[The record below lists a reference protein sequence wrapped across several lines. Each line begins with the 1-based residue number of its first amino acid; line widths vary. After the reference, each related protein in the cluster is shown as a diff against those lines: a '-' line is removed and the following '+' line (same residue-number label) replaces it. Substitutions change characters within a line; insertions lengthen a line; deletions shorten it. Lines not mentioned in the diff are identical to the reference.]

1 MLNHDSKELQ
11 NLISAFK
18 SADETV
24 KTALLNTNA
33 DSIDE
38 LKMKINKKL
47 DSVSVSLMKK
57 SRQWAKDDLPAAYK
71 EGTAKVNG
79 KQSRSL
85 NAKASDVETGYIQ
98 LARNVHSAVED
109 KKDLILDAI
118 AKAEKQ
124 DEAGATVG
132 RVRNIIEEE
141 LKKDNPEMVVK
152 YANGAKMPLSSY
164 AEMLARTS
172 RIESSNTGAFD
183 RCKQLGIDLVYCPP
197 VPNCC
202 PYCKKF
208 EDKVYSI
215 SGNDK
220 RFPAL
225 YETALQRGYN
235 IMHPNCRHEFLQW
248 HESYAKS
255 PEELQEIIDKSNR
268 FEDFDKNEKLFKIY
282 NQGQAFL
289 RQLNSEKRAYDEMVN
304 YYQAVGRK
312 PPYDSLGS
320 FRRSYR
326 KERGSVPYNKTH
338 RWKVGEKEILNAPPE
353 EYNHDIIDSQDY
365 IKKFSGIG
373 NKQVV
378 KTLRRESL
386 KSIRRC
392 DKTTDERGVIL
403 SENGEVFHTFYGKN
417 SSADYSNFSF
427 EKQKPNSLILTH
439 NHPHS
444 NSFSVDDIL
453 TATQYPAIKTIVATG
468 HDGTVYS
475 LSIGNGKRVDRSIER
490 EYNTYMRMLNYD
502 SHKTMTALSIEYGW
516 RYSKR

>member
-11 NLISAFK
+11 NLIAAFK

-24 KTALLNTNA
+24 KTALINTKA

-38 LKMKINKKL
+38 FKMKINKKL

-152 YANGAKMPLSSY
+152 YANGAKMTLSSY

-248 HESYAKS
+248 HESFVKS
-255 PEELQEIIDKSNR
+255 SEELQEIIDKSNH
-268 FEDFDKNEKLFKIY
+268 FEDFDKNDKLFKIY

-289 RQLNSEKRAYDEMVN
+289 RQLNSEKHEFGSAKALYGDDMPYQTLGGFRRASRSNSPQYEMVHN
-304 YYQAVGRK
+304 RNIDNNQYNRWKEIVGEENMPK
-312 PPYDSLGS
+312 TLAE
-320 FRRSYR
+320 FQNL
-326 KERGSVPYNKTH
+326 KYNKNVEFEKLHAFKDYRQDNPTKTTT
-338 RWKVGEKEILNAPPE
+338 REGFERIYQIQKVANKGVISIPPE
-353 EYNHDIIDSQDY
+353 KVDVESLSFDDEHINKQRKHSVKKEEAISFIENSKVSIAVWGGKFERYYSTKGVVYVDKEKMSIRTAYKPSEFTGSTNDIMEV
-365 IKKFSGIG
+365 IKKW
-373 NKQVV
+373 
-378 KTLRRESL
+378 T
-386 KSIRRC
+386 
-392 DKTTDERGVIL
+392 
-403 SENGEVFHTFYGKN
+403 
-417 SSADYSNFSF
+417 
-427 EKQKPNSLILTH
+427 
-439 NHPHS
+439 
-444 NSFSVDDIL
+444 
-453 TATQYPAIKTIVATG
+453 
-468 HDGTVYS
+468 
-475 LSIGNGKRVDRSIER
+475 
-490 EYNTYMRMLNYD
+490 
-502 SHKTMTALSIEYGW
+502 
-516 RYSKR
+516 